1 MEAAENR
8 VTRSSARTKTRPGPR
23 KQSGASNSRQS
34 NSKPVSRSKPTENA
48 NTRVTR
54 STAKPEVKK
63 RGPTTSDGDEG
74 PRKQRNITVGSN
86 FQATLPE
93 CKPESRNESK
103 IPDRDECVWKFDS
116 KVKDRKVREYCED
129 LQDRLNVNNETA
141 LQMLYKENFNFKAA
155 EEAASRSTSFDDTWT
170 ENDVFTFY
178 GLFAIYGR
186 DFAKIHK
193 VMAHKSIRSLIEH
206 YYRVKL
212 RINYIS
218 LADSDTISYELN
230 RKISYEE
237 PTPAIPKPSICQNCG
252 AQATVYLINNQLQ
265 CLSCKRY
272 FEQFNCNRAVD
283 RREKPIFLKYKT
295 EVKAMVERFK
305 DLCEPQA
312 NGKSKC
318 EEVKQ
323 KAIRDCRMLRGVAMR
338 KEANATK
345 VAQRLAAETNIKDYT
360 SLLTVNNASSS
371 KLKISAIWSNNEK
384 HVAVQALIRYG
395 GNKEAAASI
404 LGTKT
409 SEMVNEFYNR
419 HQSIIQNAIKLEESI
434 VEERRRKTDNNYKE
448 KLQEIDKD
456 IDVVDLE

>member
-8 VTRSSARTKTRPGPR
+8 VTRSSARTKNRSDPR

-34 NSKPVSRSKPTENA
+34 NSKTVARSKPTENA

-63 RGPTTSDGDEG
+63 RVLTTSDGDEG
-74 PRKQRNITVGSN
+74 PRKQRNITVGTN
-86 FQATLPE
+86 FQATLPD
-93 CKPESRNESK
+93 CKLGSRNESK
-103 IPDRDECVWKFDS
+103 TPDRDECTK
-116 KVKDRKVREYCED
+116 KVREYCED
-129 LQDRLNVNNETA
+129 VQNRLNVNNETA
-141 LQMLYKENFNFKAA
+141 LQMLYKNNFNFKDA
-155 EEAASRSTSFDDTWT
+155 EESASRSRSFDDTWT

-230 RKISYEE
+230 RKISTEE
-237 PTPAIPKPSICQNCG
+237 PTPAISKPSICQNCG

-265 CLSCKRY
+265 
-272 FEQFNCNRAVD
+272 QFNCNRTVD

-305 DLCEPQA
+305 ELCEPQA
-312 NGKSKC
+312 NSKSKC
-318 EEVKQ
+318 EDIKQ

-345 VAQRLAAETNIKDYT
+345 VSQRLAAETNIKDYT

-384 HVAVQALIRYG
+384 HVA
-395 GNKEAAASI
+395 
-404 LGTKT
+404 
-409 SEMVNEFYNR
+409 
-419 HQSIIQNAIKLEESI
+419 AIKLEENI
-434 VEERRRKTDNNYKE
+434 VEERRRKTDVHYKE
-448 KLQEIDKD
+448 KLDEIEKD